1 LFINKCWSQSEP
13 EWFRVSQIVLCRRYW
28 RRRKLEGNIILSGNT
43 LFNDPVAMSDGM
55 QRD

>member
-1 LFINKCWSQSEP
+1 MV
-13 EWFRVSQIVLCRRYW
+13 RVSQIVLCRRYW